1 MKILIS
7 PAKSLNF
14 DVKPSISSDS
24 EPKFL
29 SDSKILV
36 SELKKFSQD
45 DIAKMMNI
53 SQNLAKLNFERYK
66 NFTTPFT
73 KKNAKAAIFV
83 FNGDVYDGIE
93 VEKYQEKDFDYLQEN
108 LRILSGL
115 YGILKPLD
123 LMQAYR
129 LEMSTKL
136 KNPRGKNLYEFW
148 QDKITNFLNE
158 EEGNLIVNLASEE
171 YFKSINQKKLKAKLL
186 NINFYE
192 KKNEKYKIIGIF
204 AKKARGTMVH
214 YLTKNKVENIEKI
227 KEFNLLEYKF
237 NDKMSDENNFS
248 FCR

>member
-1 MKILIS
+1 LKILIS